1 MHKLFDVKTI
11 LFSLLALIGLAP
23 IYAQST
29 LQGIVKDGTNG
40 EALMGAKI
48 TLVGT
53 DKRCL
58 CDENGAYILSGITKG
73 KYTLEVKASSFNVYQ
88 LVDFPIGDAETKTL
102 DIAMEPADVVK
113 GPVVV
118 TRKVK
123 KDGNIELLRVQFNN
137 EVVSNGI
144 SGEDIR
150 KAPDSKVSD
159 VLKRISGASIQDNK
173 FVVIRGLSDRYN
185 FALLNGAPLP
195 SSESDRKAF
204 SFDIFPSN
212 VLNSIT
218 VYKTAS
224 PSMPGEFAGG
234 VININTNDVPEKL
247 LTSVGFGLGFNTL
260 ATLKNFASSGDG
272 SMDWFGL
279 GAGARALPSG
289 LPGSAEYSA
298 QTVQERAEWA
308 KKTNYNWSVKNRKAL
323 PYSSLQLTNGNT
335 FTLKNKH
342 SWGYLAAYSYQ
353 INQSF
358 ALNTRREFEESS
370 TGVVQRMELVDSVF
384 TQNVLN
390 TGMLNFKYSFSPKS
404 NIQFKNLYSI
414 NSEDRVNVRKGVRE
428 MDNDPRQ
435 WEKATNFWY
444 TENKAL
450 SSQILGNHANDLWKI
465 NWNLGYSNV
474 NRVIPALRRVVHRKY
489 SATEDDSTEQYVA
502 VIQNNGTIPTAAGNM
517 FWSDAQEAIY
527 SAIYDFERSYTLD
540 SLKVNL
546 KFGGMQ
552 QYRNRDFVA
561 RNFGFSKY
569 NGGGVNFYDSLL
581 LYSPSSIFNNENLG
595 LMSNGQ
601 GGFKLDEAT
610 NVDDSYQASS
620 FLNAGFLQLD
630 AKWKNYLRVNGGI
643 RVESYRQS
651 FNYIEFGSNNDTSIV
666 TNVVDFL
673 PSVNVILSLTPRA
686 NLRASSYRTVSRPEF
701 RELAPFTF
709 YNFVIDNIISGDPN
723 LQRATIMNY
732 DFRYEYLIGNGQNF
746 NVSGFFKD
754 FTNPIELVNRT
765 GTSGAPELFYTNVPS
780 VRTFG
785 AELEYRFNF
794 GFLSKKEAHPIWDQL
809 SMNLNASIIRSRVVI
824 GDSLFGQNEYA
835 DGRPLQGQSPYI
847 INAGLYYQ
855 TQDKKWSFSTAYN
868 RVGQRIYIV
877 GNVQEPS
884 VWENG
889 RNLLDFQVVR
899 NFNDKL
905 ELRLNVKDALAN
917 ELVFFQDLNK
927 NRKFDEGDNAW
938 QNITFGQTISFTLK
952 YNF

>member
-1 MHKLFDVKTI
+1 VKNI
-11 LFSLLALIGLAP
+11 LFPLLVFLSLNHV
-23 IYAQST
+23 YAQGSIK
-29 LQGIVKDGTNG
+29 GVVKDGNNG
-40 EALMGAKI
+40 EVLIGAKI
-48 TLVGT
+48 SLEGT
-53 DKRCL
+53 EKKCL
-58 CDENGAYILSGITKG
+58 SDANGEYTLSGLAKG
-73 KYTLEVKASSFNVYQ
+73 KYTLVVKASSFNVYQ
-88 LVDFPIGDAETKTL
+88 LVDILVGETETKTL
-102 DIAMEPADVVK
+102 DISMEPADVVK

-212 VLNSIT
+212 ILNSIT
-218 VYKTAS
+218 ILKTAS
-224 PSMPGEFAGG
+224 PSLPGEFAGG
-234 VININTNDVPEKL
+234 VININTNDVPEKSL
-247 LTSVGFGLGFNTL
+247 NSVGIGLGFNTL
-260 ATLKNFASSGDG
+260 STFKNFSTSGDG

-279 GAGARALPSG
+279 GAQARAIPTG
-289 LPGSAEYSA
+289 LPGPAEYSLLS
-298 QTVQERAEWA
+298 VEERAEWA
-308 KKTNYNWSVKNRKAL
+308 KKTNYNWSSKNRKAL
-323 PYSSLQLTNGNT
+323 PHSSMQFSKGNM

-342 SWGYLAAYSYQ
+342 AWGYLAAYSYQ
-353 INQSF
+353 FNQNF

-370 TGVVQRMELVDSVF
+370 TGVVQRMELVDSVY

-404 NIQFKNLYSI
+404 IIQFKNLYSI
-414 NSEDRVNVRKGVRE
+414 NSEDRVNLRKGVRE

-450 SSQILGNHANDLWKI
+450 SSQLLGNHANDLWKI
-465 NWNLGYSNV
+465 HWNLGYSNV
-474 NRVIPALRRVVHRKY
+474 NRVIPALRRVVQRKY
-489 SATEDDSTEQYVA
+489 STNEDDSTEQYVA
-502 VIQNNGTIPTAAGNM
+502 IIQNNGTIPTAAGNM

-540 SLKVNL
+540 SLNVNL

-561 RNFGFSKY
+561 RNLGFSKY
-569 NGGGVNFYDSLL
+569 SGGNVSFNDSLL
-581 LYSPSSIFNNENLG
+581 LYSPSSIFNPGNLG
-595 LMSNGQ
+595 LMSNGN

-610 NVDDSYQASS
+610 SVDDSYKASS

-630 AKWKNYLRVNGGI
+630 AKWKNFMRVNCGL

-651 FNYIEFGSNNDTSIV
+651 FNYIEFGSNKDTRIV
-666 TNVVDFL
+666 STVVDFL

-709 YNFVIDNIISGDPN
+709 YNFLIDNIISGDPN
-723 LQRATIMNY
+723 LKRATIMNY

-746 NVSGFFKD
+746 NVSGFYKD

-780 VRTFG
+780 VRTYG

-794 GFLSKKEAHPIWDQL
+794 GFLSKKEDHPIWDQL
-809 SMNLNASIIRSRVVI
+809 SMNLNASVIRSRVTI
-824 GDSLFGQNEYA
+824 GDSLYGQDEYL

-889 RNLLDFQVVR
+889 RNLLDFQIVR

-927 NRKFDEGDNAW
+927 NQKFDKGDNMW
-938 QNITFGQTISFTLK
+938 QNVTFGQTISFMLK